1 MVGLVMVGVGVMVG
15 LGMVGGR
22 MVGLGMVGVGV
33 VGLLMV
39 VGSRVIR
46 LRMIGVVV
54 VELRM
59 IGVVVVG
66 GRVRVVVGVDGVME
80 VNGMVWVYGEMVTL
94 LEGGQ
99 SLMEGS
105 GAKLGTERLVGQ
117 KEAVRWHQPVHR
129 QG

>member
-1 MVGLVMVGVGVMVG
+1 M
-15 LGMVGGR
+15 
-22 MVGLGMVGVGV
+22 
-33 VGLLMV
+33 
-39 VGSRVIR
+39 IR
-46 LRMIGVVV
+46 LRMVGVVV

-80 VNGMVWVYGEMVTL
+80 VNGMVGVYGEMVTL

-117 KEAVRWHQPVHR
+117 QEAVGWHRPVHR
-129 QG
+129 QGGVVKRGDWVVQGGDGVVQGGDGVVQGGNGVVNTQTERKTKLK